1 MYGLKKAKE
10 QKEKENIERKEKLR
24 IQKETEKEK

>member
-10 QKEKENIERKEKLR
+10 QKENIERKEKLR